1 MKVHVKF
8 FAMVREKVG
17 QDEMELEL
25 PPHSTTHHFWE
36 TLLRRYPALEPY
48 QHQSRLA
55 VNRTYIQGDHPL
67 SDGDEITIIPP
78 VSGG

>member
-1 MKVHVKF
+1 MKVRVKF

-25 PPHSTTHHFWE
+25 PPGSTTRQFWN
-36 TLLRRYPALEPY
+36 TLLSRFPVLEPY
-48 QHQSRLA
+48 QQQSRLA
-55 VNRTYIQGDHPL
+55 VNRTYVQGEQPL
-67 SDGDEITIIPP
+67 NDGDEVTIIPP

>member
-1 MKVHVKF
+1 MKVRVRF

-17 QDEMELEL
+17 QDELQLEL
-25 PPHSTTHHFWE
+25 PPHSTTTQFWKI
-36 TLLRRYPALEPY
+36 LLSRFPQLAPY

-55 VNRTYIQGDHPL
+55 INRTYVQGERTL
-67 SDGDEITIIPP
+67 TEGDEITIIPP